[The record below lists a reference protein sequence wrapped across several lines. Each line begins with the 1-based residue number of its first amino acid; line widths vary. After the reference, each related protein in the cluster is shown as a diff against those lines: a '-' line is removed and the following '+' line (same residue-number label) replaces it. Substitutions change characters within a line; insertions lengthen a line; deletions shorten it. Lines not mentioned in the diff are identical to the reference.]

1 MFLFGHINK
10 INTSAYTIC
19 QILQFEELIGEHT
32 QTCRH
37 NHLQEKSQ
45 KLATN
50 MIYNLLCKIQYN
62 ILFLTNLQ
70 LRLSLLILLP

>member
-19 QILQFEELIGEHT
+19 QMKFQGILQFEELIGEHT

-45 KLATN
+45 K
-50 MIYNLLCKIQYN
+50 
-62 ILFLTNLQ
+62 
-70 LRLSLLILLP
+70 R